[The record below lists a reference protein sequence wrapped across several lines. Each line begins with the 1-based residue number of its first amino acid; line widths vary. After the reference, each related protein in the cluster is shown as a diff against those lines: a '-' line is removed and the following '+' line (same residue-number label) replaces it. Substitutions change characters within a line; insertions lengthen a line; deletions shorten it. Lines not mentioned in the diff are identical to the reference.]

1 MCLTVDLNKTK
12 KLLNSK
18 KKEFIF
24 YKAFRKKDGELFS
37 LFRYA
42 EVDRVNKLPEFKKN
56 VFNGSILKGG
66 AFHAHL
72 TKKRAIDTVIGRPF
86 LSVIILLPI
95 HVKREHIAAVGVDG
109 DVCFIQYEIKKRT
122 YKQALKTDR
131 FACAKQMTD
140 IHYETDE
147 DGDFSSSCP
156 FVLNDYKIGSGAC
169 YRCIHNKA
177 IDNRRRRVYCAHPDA
192 VKLLK

>member
-1 MCLTVDLNKTK
+1 MCLIVDLNKTK
-12 KLLNSK
+12 KLLKSK

-24 YKAFRKKDGELFS
+24 YKVFRKKDGELFS

-42 EVDRVNKLPEFKKN
+42 GVGCVNKLPEFEKN
-56 VFNGSILKGG
+56 VFNGLILRGG
-66 AFHAHL
+66 VFHAHL
-72 TKKRAIDTVIGRPF
+72 TKKRAIDAVIGRPF
-86 LSVIILLPI
+86 LNTVIILPI
-95 HVKREHIAAVGVDG
+95 HVKKEHIAAVGVD
-109 DVCFIQYEIKKRT
+109 VCFTQYEIKKRT
-122 YKQALKTDR
+122 YKQALETDR

-156 FVLNDYKIGSGAC
+156 FVLNDCKIGSGAC

-177 IDNRRRRVYCAHPDA
+177 IDNRRRRVYCAHPEA
-192 VKLLK
+192 IKLLR